1 MKRILLA
8 LLPIFLSTP
17 IFAQDI
23 NWFPI
28 GAEWYYTP
36 HCMTEQ
42 HCGVVHFQVVADTLI
57 AGKSAKKITRE
68 QTAWS
73 PTLSEGVSEPEFL
86 RFENDTVFRF
96 SPEANIWHFLYCF
109 NAQPGDIW
117 EIQNETYVGYGN
129 DGEFGEPAP
138 TFVVQV
144 DSVVIQ
150 EIAGSDRRIV
160 YTSAVGES
168 TYHYI
173 GHLVEGVGSIGL
185 CFGLIGETVAQLLGG
200 YMSYFN
206 CYLRSGNLIYGS
218 PASPCFSVGIDVLIS
233 VQISVQPNPTK
244 DQITIQLAEG
254 SFPNETSLALY
265 DLNGRQ
271 LLNTT
276 LTPGNNT
283 HILDLRNFS
292 SGMYV
297 LQCTTP
303 DQILWT
309 GKIVKE

>member
-1 MKRILLA
+1 MKRILLI
-8 LLPIFLSTP
+8 LLPLFLGTP

-23 NWFPI
+23 SWFPL

-42 HCGVVHFQVVADTLI
+42 NCGIVHFQVVADTLI

-73 PTLSEGVSEPEFL
+73 PVNGGTESSSEFL
-86 RFENDTVFRF
+86 RFANDTVFRF
-96 SPEANIWHFLYCF
+96 STEANNWHFLYCF
-109 NAQPGDIW
+109 NAQPGDVW
-117 EIQNETYVGYGN
+117 EIQNETYVGYESLGF
-129 DGEFGEPAP
+129 EEPFP
-138 TFVVQV
+138 TFIVHV
-144 DSVVIQ
+144 DSVIIH

-160 YTSAVGES
+160 YTSPVGES
-168 TYHYI
+168 DYQYI

-185 CFGLIGETVAQLLGG
+185 CFGLIGESVYQVLGG
-200 YMSYFN
+200 YSSFFN
-206 CYLRSGNLIYGS
+206 CYLESGNLIYGS
-218 PASPCFSVGIDVLIS
+218 PSSPCFSVGIDDLIS
-233 VQISVQPNPTK
+233 IQISVQPNPTK

-271 LLNTT
+271 LLNTA
-276 LTPGNNT
+276 LIPGNNT
-283 HILDLRNFS
+283 HVVDLRHFS

-303 DQILWT
+303 NQILWT